1 MMGASLP
8 SQPKVHHLIFM
19 DDLELLNAFV
29 SSYLSGHS
37 ALLSNSDLRIEPIS
51 DTLQLLAKT
60 EGLVATAKLAGEQRF
75 TSIRYKSSFWP
86 QLHEAMVKQQ
96 CLPIRQSKIAGFY
109 EYEPVEIPDHY
120 RVHFTDSL
128 DLLQTWWSYKKNDKQ
143 LALMSL
149 LILHRGIWYP
159 IRDVNCEHGTL
170 CIETSGYQAQIY
182 PLDMLVWLQKV
193 EQPAL
198 PAPSSP
204 IKITNETN
212 PSDLLSDYSEQ
223 YLSIHRRAMA
233 SQYPD
238 NKRIGGYLIE
248 AGLLSPAQ
256 VDVVLSDQELTG
268 MRFGEILVSR
278 GWLKSQTIEFL
289 FQNVILPHRILAK
302 QRVEAARQDSVD
314 HLVEAAR
321 QDSQASMEHLKENN
335 ATPVAIPATFEV
347 QTSQAIQPIEQ
358 PVVEPTK
365 EMESAPQTQQL
376 PTPSLPKSLP
386 VPVANSPQSSP
397 SPSKSSRPLSIH
409 DRETLATHNKLNL
422 EDLPD
427 WLEMD
432 PPE

>member
-1 MMGASLP
+1 MIMMGASLL
-8 SQPKVHHLIFM
+8 SQPKVHHLIYM
-19 DDLELLNAFV
+19 DDLELLNTFV

-86 QLHEAMVKQQ
+86 QLHEAMVEQR
-96 CLPIRQSKIAGFY
+96 CLPIRQSRIAGFY
-109 EYEPVEIPDHY
+109 EYEPVDIPDHY
-120 RVHFTDSL
+120 RVRFTDSL
-128 DLLQTWWSYKKNDKQ
+128 DLLQTWWSYKKSDKK

-159 IRDVNCEHGTL
+159 IRDVNCEHGSL

-198 PAPSSP
+198 PPSSSP
-204 IKITNETN
+204 VKTKNKTN
-212 PSDLLSDYSEQ
+212 PSHFLSDHSEQ
-223 YLSIHRRAMA
+223 YLSAHRRAIA
-233 SQYPD
+233 SEYPD

-289 FQNVILPHRILAK
+289 FQNVILPHRTLAK
-302 QRVEAARQDSVD
+302 QRIEAAKQESQESVD
-314 HLVEAAR
+314 YLKGTHATHTAVPAASKV
-321 QDSQASMEHLKENN
+321 QD
-335 ATPVAIPATFEV
+335 
-347 QTSQAIQPIEQ
+347 SQAIQPIKQ
-358 PVVEPTK
+358 PVAEPIK
-365 EMESAPQTQQL
+365 EIELAPRIQTPQQL
-376 PTPSLPKSLP
+376 PTPSASLS
-386 VPVANSPQSSP
+386 VPVDSPQSSP
-397 SPSKSSRPLSIH
+397 SLSKSPRPLSIH

-432 PPE
+432 GPE